1 MYILRAVNDAG
12 IVWKEGIAEM
22 RKHPERPYEEEGEE
36 LAKLS
41 AQTGQTLAEILQDI
55 TGFYPITEQEYN
67 EQQRK

>member
-22 RKHPERPYEEEGEE
+22 RKHPELPYESESEQ

-67 EQQRK
+67 EQQRQ